1 MVTEQDKL
9 NERAWEGTVRAS
21 GSDLFANALC
31 EGRFQADMSF
41 PEKTSADAI
50 SGSRSHTYMEE
61 GTPLDEIDDDNERF
75 AVMMAREMEERV
87 VEHFGLDGD
96 VVREPRLWCMV
107 DGDGKFSGCIDRLE
121 TDGKSASIIDYK
133 MLYGRYQPAKTNKQL
148 QVYSVLVFDN
158 YPKVEICYLGLI
170 QPMLGKV
177 STAAISRQDAMKL
190 KKFLVELTDRITMD
204 DPKRQPG
211 AEQCK
216 WCSALA
222 HCPEAYSYI
231 TEILKNDDM
240 ESVNNEKLAEKMADV
255 PLLDRFAKQ
264 IKGLVR
270 DRLEKDIE
278 VPGYKLRSSG
288 KVTSFDAKKAG
299 EILFDANFKV
309 EDFLECC
316 SIKEPKLVAKWAK
329 MTGMP
334 KAEARKDL
342 RLRLEDCMIQKAKAK
357 SVLAT

>member
-1 MVTEQDKL
+1 MVTGKL
-9 NERAWEGTVRAS
+9 NERAWEGTVKAS

-41 PEKTSADAI
+41 PDKTSADAI

-75 AVMMAREMEERV
+75 AVMVAREMEERV
-87 VEHFGLDGD
+87 VEHFGLNGK
-96 VVREPRLWCMV
+96 VEREPRLWCKV
-107 DGDGKFSGCIDRLE
+107 GGDGKFSGCIDRLE
-121 TDGKSASIIDYK
+121 IDGTRASIIDYK
-133 MLYGRYQPAKTNKQL
+133 MLYGRYQPAKLNKQL

-158 YPKVEICYLGLI
+158 YPDVETCYLGLI
-170 QPMLGKV
+170 QPMLGESTTASV
-177 STAAISRQDAMKL
+177 SRHDAMEL
-190 KKFLVELTDRITMD
+190 KKFLVKLTDRITSE

-222 HCPEAYSYI
+222 HCPEAHSYI
-231 TEILKNDDM
+231 LEILNNDDM
-240 ESVNNEKLAEKMADV
+240 ESVNNEKLAEKMAEV
-255 PLLDRFAKQ
+255 PLLDRFVKQ
-264 IKGLVR
+264 VKGLVR

-288 KVTSFDAKKAG
+288 KVTSFDARKAG
-299 EILFDANFKV
+299 EILFDANLKV

-329 MTGMP
+329 LTGLP

-342 RLRLEDCMIQKAKAK
+342 RLRLEDCMNQKAKAK
-357 SVLAT
+357 SVSAS